1 MGSCLISADTPVVKT
16 SNSFLADSEYTE
28 PAATSCIR
36 CGRCVRA
43 CAMELMPLKI
53 EKAYRDKNINELKRL
68 KTGLCM
74 NCGACTYVC
83 PANRRLAETN
93 QLAKLLI
100 R

>member
-1 MGSCLISADTPVVKT
+1 MGSCLLSTDTPVVKT

-28 PAATSCIR
+28 PVTTACIR

-43 CAMELMPLKI
+43 CAMELMPLRL
-53 EKAYRDKNINELKRL
+53 EKAYRDKNKNELKRL
-68 KTGLCM
+68 KVGLCM